1 MKSDTSPISTGCQKS
16 RINTRESRI
25 HPNRQEIKNPILEGW
40 TPTSGTIPQPLE
52 VAKSSQT
59 IEKSKQIN
67 YQSPQ
72 PNKDSRN
79 EIKTKIEH
87 RREQNHNKSE
97 ILIRKSRGNRSN

>member
-1 MKSDTSPISTGCQKS
+1 MKSDNCPISTGCQKS

-25 HPNRQEIKNPILEGW
+25 HPSRQRIRKPILEGW

-52 VAKSSQT
+52 VAKDSQT
-59 IEKSKQIN
+59 IEKSKQID

-72 PNKDSRN
+72 PHKESRN
-79 EIKTKIEH
+79 EMKTKIEP

-97 ILIRKSRGNRSN
+97 ILIRKSRGNRSS